1 MLAGSLQRHRF
12 VFRRWVDFVTTRAFC
27 EALCMTATL
36 DETFAAAGSES
47 IDPETQR
54 VNDALDALLATH
66 DPSTMDNAEFRGAR
80 FDAGLAWVH
89 FAEGDGGLGVRPEL
103 NRIVERRLKEAGAQP
118 TDPSTFFMALAGP
131 TIATHGDHSVKE
143 RFLRPMFTGEEK
155 WCQLFSEPG
164 AGSDFAGLGTRAER
178 DGDEWI
184 VNGQKVWNTLAH
196 VADFGMLV
204 TRTDPEAPKHK
215 GMTYFALNMR
225 SEGVEVRPLRQITG
239 EAEFN
244 EVYMTD
250 VRVPDSCRVGA
261 VGEGWRA
268 SLTTL
273 MNERNA
279 IGSGG
284 GVPRRGAAANDAVEV
299 WEAMDESRKDP
310 ATKDRLMQFWVEAEV
325 GRLTNMRA
333 SQNARSGNPGPEM
346 SIAKLA
352 YSQLNMGLY
361 EFCMNLLG
369 ADALI
374 DYDYTFRRPEE
385 SIASGSAHGLR
396 YAFLRV
402 RANSIE
408 GGTSE
413 IMRNILG
420 EQVLGLPG
428 EPRVDKSVPWNEVP
442 RN

>member
-1 MLAGSLQRHRF
+1 MDYNLRGGVREAGTMTVLE
-12 VFRRWVDFVTTRAFC
+12 DTDVTS
-27 EALCMTATL
+27 
-36 DETFAAAGSES
+36 DS
-47 IDPETQR
+47 ETQR
-54 VNDALDALLATH
+54 VNDAIDALLAAH
-66 DPSTMDNAEFRGAR
+66 DPRTMDDREFRGAR

-103 NRIVERRLKEAGAQP
+103 NRIVDRRLREAGAKP

-131 TIATHGDHSVKE
+131 TIATHGSPEVKA

-196 VADFGMLV
+196 LADFGMLV
-204 TRTDPEAPKHK
+204 TRTDPDAPKHK
-215 GMTYFALNMR
+215 GMTYFALDMR
-225 SEGVEVRPLRQITG
+225 ADGVEVRPLRQITG

-250 VRVPDSCRVGA
+250 VRVPDAYRVGD

-273 MNERNA
+273 MNERSA
-279 IGSGG
+279 IGGG
-284 GVPRRGAAANDAVEV
+284 GGGAPKRGAAANDAVEV
-299 WEAMDESRKDP
+299 WEAMDPSKRTAADKD
-310 ATKDRLMQFWVEAEV
+310 TLMQWWVRAEV

-333 SQNARSGNPGPEM
+333 AQNAKAGNPGPEM

-352 YSQLNMGLY
+352 YSELNKGLY

-374 DYDYTFRRPEE
+374 DYDYTFRRPEDLDV
-385 SIASGSAHGLR
+385 SGTAHGLR

>member
-1 MLAGSLQRHRF
+1 MTE
-12 VFRRWVDFVTTRAFC
+12 TTS
-27 EALCMTATL
+27 EAVAPTAST
-36 DETFAAAGSES
+36 
-47 IDPETQR
+47 DPETQK
-54 VNDALDALLATH
+54 VSTAVDALLAQH
-66 DPSTMDNAEFRGAR
+66 DPQQIDDIAFRGAR

-89 FAEGDGGLGVRPEL
+89 FAEGDGGLGVRPAL
-103 NRIVERRLKEAGAQP
+103 NRLVERRLKEAGALP
-118 TDPSTFFMALAGP
+118 THPSTFFMALAGP
-131 TIATHGDHSVKE
+131 TIATHADDDVKE

-164 AGSDFAGLGTRAER
+164 AGSDFAGLGCRAER

-196 VADFGMLV
+196 IADFGMLV

-215 GMTYFALNMR
+215 GMTYFALDMR

-250 VRVPDSCRVGA
+250 VRVPDAHRVGA

-279 IGSGG
+279 IGGG
-284 GVPRRGAAANDAVEV
+284 GGGAPKRGAAANDAVEV
-299 WEAMDESRKDP
+299 WQQMDESRKDA
-310 ATKDRLMQFWVEAEV
+310 ATKDRLMQYWVEAEV

-333 SQNARSGNPGPEM
+333 SQNAKSGNPGPEM

-352 YSQLNMGLY
+352 FSELNKGLY
-361 EFCMNLLG
+361 DFCMNLLG

-374 DYDYTFRRPEE
+374 EYDYTFRRPEE
-385 SIASGSAHGLR
+385 SVAGGGNGLR
-396 YAFLRV
+396 YGFLRV

-428 EPRVDKSVPWNEVP
+428 EPRVDKVVPWNEVP

>member
-1 MLAGSLQRHRF
+1 
-12 VFRRWVDFVTTRAFC
+12 
-27 EALCMTATL
+27 MTALEDAITA
-36 DETFAAAGSES
+36 TTG
-47 IDPETQR
+47 DPETDQ
-54 VNDALDALLATH
+54 VNVALDALLAAH
-66 DPSTMDNAEFRGAR
+66 DPTTTDNVAFRGHR

-89 FAEGDGGLGVRPEL
+89 FATGDGGLGVRPEL
-103 NRIVERRLKEAGAQP
+103 NKTVEKRLKAAGAAP
-118 TDPSTFFMALAGP
+118 TDPSTFFMQLAGP
-131 TIATHGDHSVKE
+131 TIATHGAPEVKA

-196 VADFGMLV
+196 LADFGMLV
-204 TRTDPEAPKHK
+204 TRTDPDAPKHK
-215 GMTYFALNMR
+215 GMTYFALDMR

-250 VRVPDSCRVGA
+250 VRVPDAHRVGD

-279 IGSGG
+279 IGGG
-284 GVPRRGAAANDAVEV
+284 GGGAPRRGGAANDAVDV
-299 WEAMDESRKDP
+299 WNAMDPSKQTAADKD
-310 ATKDRLMQFWVEAEV
+310 TLMRWWVQAET

-333 SQNARSGNPGPEM
+333 AENARGGNPGPEM

-352 YSQLNMGLY
+352 YSELNKGVY

-374 DYDYTFRRPEE
+374 DYDYTFRRPEDLDV
-385 SIASGSAHGLR
+385 SGTGNGLR

-428 EPRVDKSVPWNEVP
+428 EPRVDKSVAWNEVP

>member
-1 MLAGSLQRHRF
+1 
-12 VFRRWVDFVTTRAFC
+12 
-27 EALCMTATL
+27 MTAT
-36 DETFAAAGSES
+36 DAVPTATRS
-47 IDPETQR
+47 DPETQR
-54 VNDALDALLATH
+54 VNDAIDAFLAEH
-66 DPSTMDNAEFRGAR
+66 DPKTMDDVSFRGAQ

-89 FAEGDGGLGVRPEL
+89 FAPGAGGLGVRPEL
-103 NRIVERRLKEAGAQP
+103 NKLVERRLREAGAQA
-118 TDPSTFFMALAGP
+118 TDPRTFFMALAGP
-131 TIATHGDHSVKE
+131 TIATHGSEEVKE
-143 RFLRPMFTGEEK
+143 RFLRPMFTGEER

-164 AGSDFAGLGTRAER
+164 AGSDFAGLATRAVR

-196 VADFGMLV
+196 LADFGMLV

-215 GMTYFALNMR
+215 GMTYFALDMHAP
-225 SEGVEVRPLRQITG
+225 GVEVRPLRQITG

-250 VRVPDSCRVGA
+250 VRVPDAHRIGD

-279 IGSGG
+279 IGGG
-284 GVPRRGAAANDAVEV
+284 GGGAAKRGGAANDAVEV
-299 WEAMDESRKDP
+299 WQSLDESDRRP
-310 ATKDRLMQFWVEAEV
+310 ASKDRLMQLWVQAEV
-325 GRLTNMRA
+325 GRLTNLRA
-333 SQNARSGNPGPEM
+333 AQNARAGNPGPEM

-352 YSQLNMGLY
+352 YSELNKALY
-361 EFCMNLLG
+361 DFTMNLLG
-369 ADALI
+369 ADALVGF
-374 DYDYTFRRPEE
+374 DYTFRRPDD
-385 SIASGSAHGLR
+385 IDGRGTTHGLR

-428 EPRVDKSVPWNEVP
+428 EPRVDKNVPWSQVP
-442 RN
+442 RS